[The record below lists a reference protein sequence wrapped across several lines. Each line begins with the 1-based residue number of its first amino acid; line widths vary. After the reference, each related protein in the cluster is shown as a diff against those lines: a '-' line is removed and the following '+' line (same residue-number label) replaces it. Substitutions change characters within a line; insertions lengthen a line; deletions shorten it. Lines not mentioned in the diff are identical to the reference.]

1 VGEDVPS
8 SCLWLRMAGD
18 VPSSMVEVM
27 PTLGM
32 AEIVQLGAGVAGLVR
47 VWPMV
52 VGRLKGSM
60 IQGRTD
66 KSGYFDEC
74 VWMVKISFN
83 RCSTI

>member
-1 VGEDVPS
+1 
-8 SCLWLRMAGD
+8 MAGD
-18 VPSSMVEVM
+18 VPSSMAEVIPM
-27 PTLGM
+27 LGM
-32 AEIVQLGAGVAGLVR
+32 AEIVQLGAGVAGLMR

-74 VWMVKISFN
+74 GWMVKISFN
-83 RCSTI
+83 RCFTI